1 MDIETMIFLGII
13 VGILLIIGIKK
24 IFIDNRK
31 TNRSSY
37 HYSKPPLYNIEPSIS
52 KSTDSQQNV
61 QNNHADI
68 FSSPAIEQAQICD
81 TYEITTAQRKEIC
94 NNIISNFSESS
105 DSLDRLAV
113 AIAHKYLGAA
123 HRKQA
128 IKYYEMYLEKPVRIP
143 DKTELQWNAANW
155 MIHSDLA
162 KLYESEYEYDKSIK
176 MLEECISLSK
186 KEVELSGYGFNP
198 ADYTRIGTLIMK
210 RDGTAAAIAYYED
223 LKNSEVYN
231 KDRAWF
237 DNAYND
243 VIEKHNR
250 GYVYRPRKTKK
261 Q

>member
-1 MDIETMIFLGII
+1 MIPLIVIASIAAII
-13 VGILLIIGIKK
+13 IIIKK
-24 IFIDNRK
+24 LFDTSEN
-31 TNRSSY
+31 TGSSSY
-37 HYSKPPLYNIEPSIS
+37 HNSEPPLYNIEPTTS
-52 KSTDSQQNV
+52 KSTNTQQSIN
-61 QNNHADI
+61 NNHSNT
-68 FSSPAIEQAQICD
+68 FLSSAIKQVEICD
-81 TYEITTAQRKEIC
+81 SSEISTAQRKEIC
-94 NNIISNFSESS
+94 NNIISKYSDSS
-105 DSLDRLAV
+105 DPLDHLAV
-113 AIAHKYLGAA
+113 AIAHKHLGAS

-128 IKYYEMYLEKPVRIP
+128 IEYYEMYLEKPVRIP
-143 DKTELQWNAANW
+143 NKTDMQWNAANW

-176 MLEECISLSK
+176 MLEECISLNK
-186 KEVELSGYGFNP
+186 KEVQLSGYGFNP

-223 LKNSEVYN
+223 LKKSEVYN

-250 GYVYRPRKTKK
+250 GYVYRPRKSKN